1 MNLVGVTGTNGK
13 TSVTQLVAQ
22 ALDLLGQHC
31 GIVGTLGSGFYGAW
45 KAVCTPRRSDFRAS
59 DDLGDLKKAGAKAV
73 AMEVSSHGLDQGRV
87 TALAF
92 DVAVMTNLS
101 RDHLDYHG
109 TMEAYAEAKAKLF
122 AWNDLRAGWSIW
134 TTISAAN
141 WPLSQA

>member
-1 MNLVGVTGTNGK
+1 MASRAASSTWSGVTGTNGK

-31 GIVGTLGSGFYGAW
+31 GIVGTLGTGFYGALQSGLHTTPNPI
-45 KAVCTPRRSDFRAS
+45 AVQATLA
-59 DDLGDLKKAGAKAV
+59 DLKKAGAKAV

-87 TALAF
+87 SALAF

-109 TMEAYAEAKAKLF
+109 THGGV
-122 AWNDLRAGWSIW
+122 RRRQG
-134 TTISAAN
+134 
-141 WPLSQA
+141 QAVCLDRPEVPRREPG